1 MSDPIPVRKTIVNF
15 AGFQIGWLACVLG
28 GANAL
33 PWTGPLIAVAII
45 SWHLIEARAWKKELV
60 LVIIITIAGSLF
72 DQALLW
78 LEWIQYP
85 TNSWLIPIWMMT
97 LWALF
102 S

>member
-15 AGFQIGWLACVLG
+15 AGFQIGWVAGVLG
-28 GANAL
+28 GASAL
-33 PWTGPLIAVAII
+33 PWTGRWRAVAII
-45 SWHLIEARAWKKELV
+45 SWHLVGARDWKNEVV

-85 TNSWLIPIWMMT
+85 TDSWLIPIWMMT